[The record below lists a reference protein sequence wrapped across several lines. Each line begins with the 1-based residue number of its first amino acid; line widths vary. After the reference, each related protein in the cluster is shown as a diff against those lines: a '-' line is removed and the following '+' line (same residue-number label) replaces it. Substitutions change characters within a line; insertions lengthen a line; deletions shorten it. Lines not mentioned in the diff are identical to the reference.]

1 MRIAALVLTSLVIAL
16 QAGCA
21 GEGGDEGPDRLA
33 VAVSIAP
40 QAWLVEQI
48 AGDAATITTLV
59 RSGESPA
66 TYQPSDAQ
74 ISELMKA
81 SVYFRIGVPFENGP
95 WFEAI
100 RASERVEV
108 VDTRRGI
115 TLREV
120 DAHRHH
126 HDEAAHEEN
135 ASGTGG
141 HTHGLDPHIWL
152 SPPLLKLQART
163 IAEALK
169 TRDPARAAVFENRW
183 TRLEQRLD
191 ELDEAIRRTLTP
203 VRGRSFLIF
212 HPAWGYF
219 ADEYGLKQVAI
230 EIEGKTPTDHEL
242 TALQQFARNE
252 RIDVVFVQPQISGQA
267 AEAVAAAIDGRI
279 EALDPLAAEVEANL
293 LRVADVLAEALR

>member
-1 MRIAALVLTSLVIAL
+1 MHQIIDCRTAF
-16 QAGCA
+16 AG
-21 GEGGDEGPDRLA
+21 PLDRRG
-33 VAVSIAP
+33 
-40 QAWLVEQI
+40 VEQI

-108 VDTRRGI
+108 IDTRRGI
-115 TLREV
+115 TLREME
-120 DAHRHH
+120 AHRHR

-169 TRDPARAAVFENRW
+169 TRDPARAAVFENRR

-293 LRVADVLAEALR
+293 LRVADVLAEALRQGAVSP